1 MTTTKDRH
9 CFFMPAKEFAFVRK
23 TFRAHD
29 INMSG
34 TIAKYVFDQ
43 ATRLVMTEK
52 GKEKANEPLQMD

>member
-1 MTTTKDRH
+1 
-9 CFFMPAKEFAFVRK
+9 MPAKEFAFVRK